1 MKVNI
6 MATILIT
13 GGTGLVGRFLC
24 KKLKDKGYS
33 VAILGRASQ
42 KNGETPTY
50 SWDIDKNEIE
60 KEAIESADYIIHLAG
75 ANIGDKRWT
84 AKRKKIIID
93 SRVNTGRLIF
103 DQIKTN
109 KNRLKAF
116 ISASAIG
123 YYGAITSDKIFS
135 ETDPPYG
142 DFLGETCRQWEQ
154 LADNFEKL
162 GIRTVK
168 IRTGVVLTNQGGALA
183 KIRMPINMGI
193 GSAIGNGRQYMPWIH
208 IDDLCGI
215 YLKAI
220 EDTEMSGAYNA
231 IAPAHQTNRDFT
243 KTLARILNKPFWF
256 PNIPGIVMKIMLGE
270 MSAILLKGS
279 RVSSEKI
286 IHAGYQFKFPD
297 LESALVDLLDKKDE

>member
-1 MKVNI
+1 

-13 GGTGLVGRFLC
+13 GGTGLIGRYLS

-33 VAILGRASQ
+33 VAILGRVSHL
-42 KNGETPTY
+42 NSDIPTY
-50 SWDIDKNEIE
+50 TWDLDKNEIE

-84 AKRKKIIID
+84 ARRKKLIID
-93 SRVNTGRLIF
+93 SRVNTSRLIF
-103 DQIKTN
+103 DKIKTN
-109 KNRLKAF
+109 KNGLKAF

-123 YYGAITSDKIFS
+123 YYGTITSDKIFS
-135 ETDPPYG
+135 ETDPPSS

-183 KIRMPINMGI
+183 KIRMPINLGI
-193 GSAIGNGRQYMPWIH
+193 GSAIGTGRQYMPWIH

-215 YLKAI
+215 YIKAI
-220 EDTEMSGAYNA
+220 EETEMKGAYNA

-243 KTLARILNKPFWF
+243 KTLAHILNKPFWL

-297 LESALVDLLDKKDE
+297 LESALVDLLDK